1 MRLVNN
7 SENPEKRMQKFNLYK
22 SIKNTFNNLIK
33 RRKQRRKI
41 T

>member
-22 SIKNTFNNLIK
+22 SIKNIFNNLIK
-33 RRKQRRKI
+33 KKKRRQK
-41 T
+41 TT